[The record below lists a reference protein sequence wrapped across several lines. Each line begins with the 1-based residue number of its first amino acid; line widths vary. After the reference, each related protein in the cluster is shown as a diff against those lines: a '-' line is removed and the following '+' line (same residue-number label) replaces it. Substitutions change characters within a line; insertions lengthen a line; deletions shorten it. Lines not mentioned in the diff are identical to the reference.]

1 MNKLPLSLKKYFWDV
16 DFAKLD
22 KDDSSYFII
31 ERLLE
36 YGDTEDTEW
45 MKNNFKEREKQKMKN
60 WIIKVAFGMIIGKVL
75 PKLINNSITEK
86 EIEQVADKYA
96 GIVTDAGKR
105 AAGKNWTKLEDSI
118 QSKASLFFSR
128 FMKRLDYDD

>member
-1 MNKLPLSLKKYFWDV
+1 
-16 DFAKLD
+16 
-22 KDDSSYFII
+22 
-31 ERLLE
+31 
-36 YGDTEDTEW
+36 
-45 MKNNFKEREKQKMKN
+45 MKN